1 MISKSSSYNIGDVLS
16 YLSPNQVLQLVH
28 FGQQQNIKKLQHSAA
43 YKIFT
48 IYVEL
53 EEPKMINYY
62 KFSEYLKSYDGPY
75 PFLRKSYVPPSI
87 KSLLLPDHL
96 GDALVQKL

>member
-1 MISKSSSYNIGDVLS
+1 
-16 YLSPNQVLQLVH
+16 
-28 FGQQQNIKKLQHSAA
+28 
-43 YKIFT
+43 
-48 IYVEL
+48 
-53 EEPKMINYY
+53 MINYY

-75 PFLRKSYVPPSI
+75 PFLRKSDVPPSI